1 MCCRDDDLGQRRKK
15 SYRTLQHNHPTSEFP
30 ISPSPYGLD
39 TTHIL
44 HSFAMGFAIGILP
57 QNGGSKQRSIRKKKR
72 RRRRRRRRHLQS
84 IRVSERHERE

>member
-1 MCCRDDDLGQRRKK
+1 
-15 SYRTLQHNHPTSEFP
+15 
-30 ISPSPYGLD
+30 
-39 TTHIL
+39 
-44 HSFAMGFAIGILP
+44 MGFAIGILP